1 MTKIRIDISDIDAK
15 FWEDVEREKAI
26 RRANQ
31 ASYNKERIAHR
42 HQAVLRCNVS
52 TQTREV

>member
-1 MTKIRIDISDIDAK
+1 MPEIKIDISDIEAK

-26 RRANQ
+26 RKANQ

-42 HQAVLRCNVS
+42 HQAVLICNVS
-52 TQTREV
+52 TQTRDR

>member
-1 MTKIRIDISDIDAK
+1 MTKIKIDISDIDAK

-31 ASYNKERIAHR
+31 VNAETLTIQEA
-42 HQAVLRCNVS
+42 
-52 TQTREV
+52 E

>member
-1 MTKIRIDISDIDAK
+1 MPEIKLDTSDIDAK

-31 ASYNKERIAHR
+31 VNAETLTIKETE
-42 HQAVLRCNVS
+42 L
-52 TQTREV
+52 